1 MSRNIFS
8 NVDSKTK
15 KRIKKIAIYAG
26 AGAILIGG
34 GIALG
39 NGIGRSSVET
49 MSVSDDTKLNSNSD
63 INSSVVT
70 ESSVSSSVTESSTST
85 TESDILDSVE
95 PSIRLTAE
103 DVVVLSEKYAEYINK
118 TATLKTEDYAF
129 SEVETKDVIEF
140 ATLCNIDFIS
150 KEELARLIDKGL
162 VSDNFHSIMQNK
174 RLSYLFG
181 IMASDTYTNAREG
194 KTDMIDPSL
203 ILVDE
208 KDKKVLQTLRQMM
221 IDSSIATLEENKAN
235 YQHVVFYFGE
245 DMQSYQ
251 GEYDYKTSPFG
262 GDVSELSTGGQFMA
276 GLYASIMDTVYNE
289 KGATNKRYSQILNRN
304 VTDVTNLIN
313 TFYDECAVLDDKQN
327 ETESQ
332 KTLTK

>member
-1 MSRNIFS
+1 MSRK
-8 NVDSKTK
+8 NVNSKTK

-26 AGAILIGG
+26 AGAILFGS

-39 NGIGRSSVET
+39 NGIGRVSVDT
-49 MSVSDDTKLNSNSD
+49 MSVSDDTKSNSNSD

-70 ESSVSSSVTESSTST
+70 ESSVSSSVTESNTLSI
-85 TESDILDSVE
+85 ESNVLDSVE

-103 DVVVLSEKYAEYINK
+103 DVVILSEESAKHIND
-118 TATLKTEDYAF
+118 TATLKTEDYVF
-129 SEVETKDVIEF
+129 SEVETDDVIEF

-150 KEELARLIDKGL
+150 KEELARLIDKDL

-181 IMASDTYTNAREG
+181 IMASDTYTKAREG

-221 IDSSIATLEENKAN
+221 IDSSTATFEENKNN

-251 GEYDYKTSPFG
+251 GEYDYTTSPFE
-262 GDVSELSTGGQFMA
+262 GDVSELSTGGKFMA

-289 KGATNKRYSQILNRN
+289 KGVTNKRYSEVLNRN

-313 TFYDECAVLDDKQN
+313 TFYDECAVLDDNQN
-327 ETESQ
+327 EIESQ